1 MSMLR
6 FALAL
11 VLLAFAFGGAGV
23 KPAPQKYINL
33 DGYNVLILTDT
44 SVGAEQDP
52 IWRMPAVSDWLED
65 NADQYRV
72 WDDSHTD
79 FEYVD
84 AAWQDGYQRAI
95 DESDGVR
102 PWVLVSGS
110 KQASQQL
117 PSTSGQ
123 LLKLLEA
130 CL

>member
-1 MSMLR
+1 M
-6 FALAL
+6 
-11 VLLAFAFGGAGV
+11 
-23 KPAPQKYINL
+23 
-33 DGYNVLILTDT
+33 LILTDT
-44 SVGAEQDP
+44 SVGAEQNP
-52 IWRMPAVSDWLED
+52 IWRMPAVSDWLDD

-95 DESDGVR
+95 AESDGVR
-102 PWVLVSGS
+102 PWVLVSGT
-110 KQASQQL
+110 KQAAQQL
-117 PSTSGQ
+117 PPTGGQ